1 MKAFFII
8 IVISIIANMFFSMS
22 LFACSVFCIDK
33 KGDLVVGHSYDW
45 YFTKGYFMVNKRGQ
59 DKKAFYYWG
68 EDQVNLAR
76 WTSKY
81 GSITENQ
88 YGRDIAYGGMNEA
101 GLVVYEQWLSETVYP
116 SPDERAHVSVD
127 QYVQYMLDNFA
138 TIDEVIACDTSIRIR
153 GLQSGFTTIHFFAAD
168 ASGNCVIIDFLN
180 GSAVYH
186 SYESAPVKAMTNNTY
201 QTSITLYEQ
210 ASCNNRFYRIA
221 ERLENYEN
229 VDTEAV
235 SYAFE
240 ILDNVRMGHTL
251 FQTVYDIKNRKVYA
265 KSVSAGTSLRY
276 FDFDAFDFSC
286 KSNSKVL
293 DINTPLTNDV
303 TNAFIDYTTE
313 LNEELIIEAWANLGF
328 TNVAA
333 GPLHLISWYPETFI
347 CNEEFASIEV
357 DECPEIKIY
366 LTPSNN
372 TLQIEHPGLAQKE
385 ASYEIIDLN
394 GKIVQQDKLTGNTI
408 EVSKLIKGTY
418 LLNLNVESEVK
429 VEKFVLR

>member
-1 MKAFFII
+1 
-8 IVISIIANMFFSMS
+8 
-22 LFACSVFCIDK
+22 
-33 KGDLVVGHSYDW
+33 
-45 YFTKGYFMVNKRGQ
+45 
-59 DKKAFYYWG
+59 
-68 EDQVNLAR
+68 
-76 WTSKY
+76 
-81 GSITENQ
+81 
-88 YGRDIAYGGMNEA
+88 MNEA

-127 QYVQYMLDNFA
+127 QYLQYLLDNFA

-168 ASGNCVIIDFLN
+168 ASGHCVIIDFLN

-210 ASCNNRFYRIA
+210 GGCNNRFCRIA
-221 ERLENYEN
+221 ERLENYEDVN
-229 VDTEAV
+229 MEAIP
-235 SYAFE
+235 YAFE
-240 ILDNVRMGHTL
+240 ILDNVKMGHTL
-251 FQTVYDIKNRKVYA
+251 FQTVYDIKNRRVYS
-265 KSVSAGTSLRY
+265 KSIGAGSSLRY

-333 GPLHLISWYPETFI
+333 GPLHLISRYPETFI
-347 CNEEFASIEV
+347 CNDEFASNRTTKNQGIV
-357 DECPEIKIY
+357 IY
-366 LTPSNN
+366 PNPAQN
-372 TLQIEHPGLAQKE
+372 TIQIGYPGMEQKN
-385 ASYEIIDLN
+385 AFYIIIDFS
-394 GKIVQQDKLTGNTI
+394 GKTVQQGKLTNSI
-408 EVSKLIKGTY
+408 DVSRLQKGIYVIHINGTTYLQKLI
-418 LLNLNVESEVK
+418 LI
-429 VEKFVLR
+429 